1 MSALELKV
9 ESAKED
15 KKLNE
20 LAESTEKVTEEKI
33 EKSLNYDELTDEEKK
48 AVDEFNEKIDVF
60 DSTQV
65 LQFGAA
71 AQNKI
76 SGFSDSVLEDVKT
89 KNTGEVGD
97 LLAKLVGEIKSFDGA
112 IGEPKGLGKIF
123 HSAKREFNTIKA
135 KYSKVETNIDGIEKS
150 LDKSKIGLL
159 KDVSM
164 FDEMYQKNLEYFK
177 EISLYIIAGEKK
189 LDELRNV
196 TLPELKKKAEESKE
210 QVDIQKVQDM
220 EAQINR
226 FEKKIYDLKTTR
238 IISIQMAPQIRLIQ
252 NNDAEL
258 VDKIQM
264 MKDIE
269 IFDQMYDKNLEYFKE
284 LSLYIIAGMK
294 KIDELKTKVL
304 PELEKTAKESGE
316 ETDVQKVNDMNN
328 LINRFEKKIYDLK
341 TTRIISIQ
349 MAPQIRLIQNNDA
362 ELVDKITSSITNT
375 IPLWKN
381 QMVIALGIS
390 NAKQALNAQK
400 KVSELTNE
408 MLKKNSETLKQGS
421 IDIAKES
428 ERAIVDLETLKKTNS
443 DLITTLDEIVKIH
456 AEGRKQ
462 REEAEIELNKIEVE
476 LKDKLMNLKE
486 ENA

>member
-33 EKSLNYDELTDEEKK
+33 EKSLNYDELTEEEKK

-76 SGFSDSVLEDVKT
+76 SSFSDSVLDDVKT

-112 IGEPKGLGKIF
+112 IGEPKGLSKLF
-123 HSAKREFNTIKA
+123 YSAKKEFHTIKA
-135 KYSKVETNIDGIEKS
+135 KYSKIETNIDGIEKG
-150 LDKSKIGLL
+150 LDKSKIQLL

-196 TLPELKKKAEESKE
+196 TLPELKKRAEESRE

-258 VDKIQM
+258 VEKIQS
-264 MKDIE
+264 
-269 IFDQMYDKNLEYFKE
+269 
-284 LSLYIIAGMK
+284 SL
-294 KIDELKTKVL
+294 
-304 PELEKTAKESGE
+304 
-316 ETDVQKVNDMNN
+316 
-328 LINRFEKKIYDLK
+328 
-341 TTRIISIQ
+341 
-349 MAPQIRLIQNNDA
+349 
-362 ELVDKITSSITNT
+362 TNT

-381 QMVIALGIS
+381 QMVLALGIT
-390 NAKQALNAQK
+390 NAKQALKQQQA
-400 KVSELTNE
+400 VSQLTND
-408 MLKKNSETLKQGS
+408 MLQKNSETLKQGS
-421 IDIAKES
+421 LEIAKES
-428 ERAIVDLETLKKTNS
+428 ERAIVDIETLKKTNR
-443 DLITTLDEIVKIH
+443 DLIETLDGVIKIH
-456 AEGRKQ
+456 EEGRAK
-462 REEAEIELNKIEVE
+462 RAEAEVELQNIEQE
-476 LKDKLMNLKE
+476 LKDKILEINVN
-486 ENA
+486 NA

>member
-1 MSALELKV
+1 MNELKV
-9 ESAKED
+9 VDTLDVKEI
-15 KKLNE
+15 KSMVE
-20 LAESTEKVTEEKI
+20 GEKNLTEEKV
-33 EKSLNYDELTDEEKK
+33 EKTLDYNKLTNEEK
-48 AVDEFNEKIDVF
+48 AAIDEFVGKIDVN
-60 DSTQV
+60 STNEIIT
-65 LQFGAA
+65 FGSP
-71 AQNKI
+71 AQTKI
-76 SGFSDSVLEDVKT
+76 TAFSDEVLDNVRT
-89 KNTGEVGD
+89 KNVGEVGD
-97 LLAKLVGEIKSFDGA
+97 LLSDLTAEIKGFDAA
-112 IGEPKGLGKIF
+112 IDPNMKDGLFNSLKKQIAKII
-123 HSAKREFNTIKA
+123 AKF
-135 KYSKVETNIDGIEKS
+135 SKVETNINVI
-150 LDKSKIGLL
+150 
-159 KDVSM
+159 
-164 FDEMYQKNLEYFK
+164 
-177 EISLYIIAGEKK
+177 EKK
-189 LDELRNV
+189 L
-196 TLPELKKKAEESKE
+196 ESH
-210 QVDIQKVQDM
+210 
-220 EAQINR
+220 
-226 FEKKIYDLKTTR
+226 
-238 IISIQMAPQIRLIQ
+238 
-252 NNDAEL
+252 
-258 VDKIQM
+258 KIQM

-294 KIDELKTKVL
+294 KINELKTKVL

-462 REEAEIELNKIEVE
+462 RAEAEVELNKIELE